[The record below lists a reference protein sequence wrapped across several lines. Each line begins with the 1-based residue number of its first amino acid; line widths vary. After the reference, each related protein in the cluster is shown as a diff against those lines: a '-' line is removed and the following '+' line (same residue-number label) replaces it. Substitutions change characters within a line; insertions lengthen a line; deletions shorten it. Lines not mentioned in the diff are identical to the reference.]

1 MVGQEV
7 TPVSP
12 ACLLAPACRSTL
24 SVSLEQAAIL
34 ARSHGLLPKC
44 IMQAT
49 DIMRKQV
56 RRPCPPGP
64 PGCRASWPGH
74 PGPDILGRGHD
85 VPQLGQDERPSGG
98 WAVTSPRGGPS
109 SHVEGSRDF
118 RFWDLRVPHFLTP
131 PHPRAPSRTLNSM
144 QRQVTASGFFLLRAP
159 GWRFWPK
166 ICGSRIRCPRV
177 HRGEWLSLPSLPSL
191 LALGKPGPGL
201 ASNSWPHLRWTP
213 LVVRWGPHFGER
225 QMHSVRWP
233 QRSSCYS

>member
-1 MVGQEV
+1 MSRWEGRTEGRGSWGGLGEKTLGVGTEPSSHLGAGQFWALRQELALGEQAVMGQEV

-12 ACLLAPACRSTL
+12 ACLLAPAGRSTL

-109 SHVEGSRDF
+109 SHVEGPGIS
-118 RFWDLRVPHFLTP
+118 
-131 PHPRAPSRTLNSM
+131 
-144 QRQVTASGFFLLRAP
+144 ASGTSEYPISSLHRTPVLLQ
-159 GWRFWPK
+159 
-166 ICGSRIRCPRV
+166 
-177 HRGEWLSLPSLPSL
+177 
-191 LALGKPGPGL
+191 GP
-201 ASNSWPHLRWTP
+201 
-213 LVVRWGPHFGER
+213 
-225 QMHSVRWP
+225 
-233 QRSSCYS
+233 